1 VASHPCSPQKGRH
14 TTLPEHMPPAHRS
27 YAQWTPQRLI
37 DWAAKTG
44 AATAA
49 TVEGILRSRAH
60 PQQGFRSALGLMR
73 SGLATTEPSAW
84 KRLAAGHLP
93 LAP

>member
-1 VASHPCSPQKGRH
+1 VLDVRVTAHTVECFHKGSRVASHPRFSQKGRY
-14 TTLPEHMPPAHRS
+14 TTLPEHMPEAHRS

-44 AATAA
+44 PATAA

-60 PQQGFRSALGLMR
+60 PLTKAFA
-73 SGLATTEPSAW
+73 
-84 KRLAAGHLP
+84 P
-93 LAP
+93 LWA